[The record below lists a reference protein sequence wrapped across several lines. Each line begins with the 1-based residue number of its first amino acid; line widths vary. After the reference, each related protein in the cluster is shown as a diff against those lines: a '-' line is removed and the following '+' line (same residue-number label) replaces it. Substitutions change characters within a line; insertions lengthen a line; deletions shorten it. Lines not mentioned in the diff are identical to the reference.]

1 MVFSIFQSVC
11 VTVSIKAEALHN
23 EIKHGDFFFILGA
36 MNSLYESL
44 RFKVFRKKFEG
55 SEKNYKKINS
65 SFELHFFPLKFQLI
79 MSCSLY
85 YTLCSTRQYYSRRI
99 EAAMLAVP
107 FTASC
112 SFCYMSKPP
121 ATLEAKIYPT
131 FTIPKPK
138 SFERRNSIKL
148 YLYGSASK
156 KSNFEL
162 FLLQSTNGKELD
174 DIFC

>member
-1 MVFSIFQSVC
+1 
-11 VTVSIKAEALHN
+11 
-23 EIKHGDFFFILGA
+23 
-36 MNSLYESL
+36 
-44 RFKVFRKKFEG
+44 
-55 SEKNYKKINS
+55 
-65 SFELHFFPLKFQLI
+65 
-79 MSCSLY
+79 
-85 YTLCSTRQYYSRRI
+85 
-99 EAAMLAVP
+99 MLAVL

-148 YLYGSASK
+148 YLYDSAFK

-174 DIFC
+174 DIFYWNTTIAPFVYICFSGNRLMFAICFFFLNDFKIDHKNVQTTPAKVVSKRKGG

>member
-1 MVFSIFQSVC
+1 
-11 VTVSIKAEALHN
+11 
-23 EIKHGDFFFILGA
+23 
-36 MNSLYESL
+36 
-44 RFKVFRKKFEG
+44 
-55 SEKNYKKINS
+55 
-65 SFELHFFPLKFQLI
+65 
-79 MSCSLY
+79 
-85 YTLCSTRQYYSRRI
+85 
-99 EAAMLAVP
+99 MLAVP

-174 DIFC
+174 DIFCWNTASSIYVNFLSKSSNACNSMCYFLNDFKIDHKNAQTTR

>member
-1 MVFSIFQSVC
+1 
-11 VTVSIKAEALHN
+11 
-23 EIKHGDFFFILGA
+23 
-36 MNSLYESL
+36 
-44 RFKVFRKKFEG
+44 
-55 SEKNYKKINS
+55 
-65 SFELHFFPLKFQLI
+65 
-79 MSCSLY
+79 
-85 YTLCSTRQYYSRRI
+85 
-99 EAAMLAVP
+99 MLAVL

-148 YLYGSASK
+148 YLYDSAFK

-174 DIFC
+174 DIFLLKHYYSSICVYLFFRKSINVCNMFFFLNDFKIDHKNVQTTPAKVVSKRKGG

>member
-1 MVFSIFQSVC
+1 
-11 VTVSIKAEALHN
+11 
-23 EIKHGDFFFILGA
+23 
-36 MNSLYESL
+36 
-44 RFKVFRKKFEG
+44 
-55 SEKNYKKINS
+55 
-65 SFELHFFPLKFQLI
+65 
-79 MSCSLY
+79 
-85 YTLCSTRQYYSRRI
+85 
-99 EAAMLAVP
+99 MLAVP

-174 DIFC
+174 DMFCWNTTSSICVNFFSKSSNACNSMCYFLNDFKIDHKNAQTTPAKVVSKRKGGYRRNCKDKCVGFFAPEILCVWPYISS